1 MYIASYSL
9 LFIILG
15 LNKCPCLFLCVFY
28 LLISIILSNTI
39 MASVAVIYGSTI
51 YIFLF
56 NQCLSPVKLIRKHA
70 KAVIKEAFEYCFKI
84 G

>member
-1 MYIASYSL
+1 
-9 LFIILG
+9 
-15 LNKCPCLFLCVFY
+15 
-28 LLISIILSNTI
+28 